1 MAVDQILPG
10 LREALLLMRRGDRW
24 RIVLPPELAF
34 GEAGAGADIGPNETI
49 IVELEVV
56 AIQRGSGGQ

>member
-1 MAVDQILPG
+1 
-10 LREALLLMRRGDRW
+10 MRRGDRW

-34 GEAGAGADIGPNETI
+34 GEAGAADDIGPNETI

-56 AIQRGSGGQ
+56 AIQRGRSVQ